1 MTGDALLQT
10 IEAAP
15 KPGRT
20 ELALAPEALAYV
32 ASLPELDRMRLK
44 QRMKAAGVIVSDWWR
59 AVEVIVRVRRS
70 SNAPDVPDWQRELT
84 RGENGAPLATARNLG
99 LVLRNWERMQTLC
112 LNQLTLEAE
121 LEGVPITGGGE
132 FRLRESIE
140 EEFKLVT
147 GPELIKAG
155 TAARAEEKPFHPI
168 RDYLDGLKWDFKFRL
183 NQVHTKLL
191 GAPDNPLYA
200 RMVTMWMISMVARM
214 YAPGCQADACLVLY
228 SPKGGV
234 GKSTW
239 FDALTSYRGWATR
252 GNVDPS
258 DKDSLLRAHRVWLQV
273 LDELDELTRKQEWSA
288 IKRWMTEFCDI
299 FRAPYA
305 PRPQTFPRQF
315 VFGGTTNK
323 TEYMPSESAA
333 ARRFWTIPCG
343 EINLELTAQLADQ
356 LIAEA
361 KYLYMLGTKNNTIVP
376 PRDSYLWWPTAAE
389 GEAIIALAGDHQPAP
404 IWRDRIEAW
413 LDARMPG
420 LPPVTSVDVM
430 SGPAMDLEKHQYGAF
445 QHAVGEAMRSLGY
458 VSKNVTTDGKQRKAW
473 VKP

>member
-1 MTGDALLQT
+1 MTSDALLQT

-15 KPGRT
+15 RVGRT
-20 ELALAPEALAYV
+20 ELALAPDALAYA
-32 ASLPELDRMRLK
+32 ASLPELDRVRLK
-44 QRMKAAGVIVSDWWR
+44 QRLKAAGVVVSDWGR
-59 AVEVIVRVRRS
+59 SVEAIVRARRV
-70 SNAPDVPDWQRELT
+70 SNTPDVPDWQREFART
-84 RGENGAPLATARNLG
+84 ENGTPLATARNLG
-99 LVLRNWERMQTLC
+99 LVLRNWERMQSLR

-121 LEGVPITGGGE
+121 LDNVAITGGGE

-140 EEFKLVT
+140 AEFKIVA

-155 TAARAEEKPFHPI
+155 SAARAEEMPFHPI
-168 RDYLDGLKWDFKFRL
+168 VEHLDSLKWDYKFRL

-200 RMVTMWMISMVARM
+200 RMITMWMVSLVARM
-214 YAPGCQADACLVLY
+214 YAPGCQADSCLVLY

-239 FDALTSYRGWATR
+239 FDAITGYRGWATR

-258 DKDSLLRAHRVWLQV
+258 DKDSLLRAHRVWIQV
-273 LDELDELTRKQEWSA
+273 LDELDELTRKNEWSA

-305 PRPQTFPRQF
+305 PRPQTFPRHF

-323 TEYMPSESAA
+323 TEYMPAESAA

-361 KYLYMLGTKNNTIVP
+361 KHLYMLGTNNNTIVP
-376 PRDSYLWWPTAAE
+376 PRDSYLWWPSPDE
-389 GEAIIALAGDHQPAP
+389 GDAINALAGDHQPSP
-404 IWRDRIEAW
+404 IWKDRIETW
-413 LDARMPG
+413 LGRRLKEAD
-420 LPPVTSVDVM
+420 PPTSADIM
-430 SGPAMDLEKHQYGAF
+430 EYAMVLEPPQFGAF
-445 QHAVGEAMRSLGY
+445 QHHVGESMRSLGY
-458 VSKNVTTDGKQRKAW
+458 VSKNVTIGGKQKKGW
-473 VKP
+473 VKA